1 MSLDLDDRQRA
12 MLKEMGVRVW
22 WPKTVP
28 QAPAAPDL
36 QVDKIALKNNLNNII
51 DDKNTKTTINSIS
64 NNAIDLTAYISKI
77 QTENKEYTYNKD
89 GTRAHAPAHA
99 QVHAD
104 IHTQSW
110 PVLAQTVAACRACQ
124 LCEGRTQAV
133 FGVGTPVAPS
143 VHPSVGLPVGLA
155 AGPLGSG
162 TSPGSESAPQVDW
175 LIVGEAPGENEDRV
189 GEPFVGQAG
198 QLLDN
203 MLKAMKLSRRSGAGG
218 GVYIANVIKCRPP
231 GNRNPTPAE
240 VAQCEPYL
248 HRQIALLQP
257 KMILAMGKFA
267 ATSLLR
273 ASVPEVDKTPLGKLR
288 GQVHAYSHEGLTIP
302 VVATYHPAYLLRS
315 LTEKAKAWEDLC
327 LALNSLAAMAA
338 MTATTAAM
346 TK

>member
-1 MSLDLDDRQRA
+1 MSLDLDERQRA

-22 WPKTVP
+22 WPKAVP
-28 QAPAAPDL
+28 EAEPEALTTPRT
-36 QVDKIALKNNLNNII
+36 QVVKNALNSNITDSSGEKYI
-51 DDKNTKTTINSIS
+51 KSAINTIS
-64 NNAIDLTAYISKI
+64 NNTIHSTALTNKNQTKNTDDTYSHNVTHIDRL
-77 QTENKEYTYNKD
+77 
-89 GTRAHAPAHA
+89 
-99 QVHAD
+99 
-104 IHTQSW
+104 SW
-110 PVLAQTVAACRACQ
+110 PVLAQTVATCRACP

-133 FGVGTPVAPS
+133 FGVG
-143 VHPSVGLPVGLA
+143 PSVGASVVPSVGD
-155 AGPLGSG
+155 G
-162 TSPGSESAPQVDW
+162 SPGSDAAPQVDW

-203 MLKAMKLSRRSGAGG
+203 MLKAMKLNRRSSAGG

-231 GNRNPTPAE
+231 GNRNPTPGE

-288 GQVHAYSHEGLTIP
+288 GQVHTYSHQGLQIP

-327 LALNSLAAMAA
+327 LALNSLAAS
-338 MTATTAAM
+338 TATVAM